1 MKEENVN
8 EEANNIELEPVKS
21 SSNENNSPHV
31 APEQEDEVD
40 IHLLSPPSPCDN
52 ELEKGQMP
60 EEKKK
65 ENDKGLEDMDCDK
78 VISDQTQQDEEEEI
92 KVKCPCGN
100 DEDEGLMILCGVCDN
115 WQHGVC
121 FGVLKQEEAPEFHV
135 CVDCSKGEHSGKC
148 TDSSL
153 VNLSTIAL
161 QATCLWRRTL
171 LACSEL
177 NRILPTNLARHL
189 KIEMSIAQGLVKR
202 LEKEGYIRSTLKG
215 KRLGKVVNKK
225 KVQDEGFLK
234 YFNKESGK
242 LETNVVGLSE
252 VVSKDGNKTV
262 DGVENIIQQCSKMD
276 VSGKLQISKKK
287 VEDKQAKLKS
297 SKRAISLKDEAAEFD
312 ISDSQEQGFEDPPL
326 SKRRK
331 ASIAKSAILV

>member
-1 MKEENVN
+1 MTIWVKLRIKTDCQQFEMKEDAIN
-8 EEANNIELEPVKS
+8 EGTNNIELEPVVS
-21 SSNENNSPHV
+21 PSNENQSPHL
-31 APEQEDEVD
+31 APEQGEEADVQ
-40 IHLLSPPSPCDN
+40 LLSPPLPCDD

-65 ENDKGLEDMDCDK
+65 ENEEGLEDMNCDK
-78 VISDQTQQDEEEEI
+78 VISDKTEQDAEEEI
-92 KVKCPCGN
+92 KVNCPCGN
-100 DEDEGLMILCGVCDN
+100 DE
-115 WQHGVC
+115 
-121 FGVLKQEEAPEFHV
+121 
-135 CVDCSKGEHSGKC
+135 GEHSGKC

-153 VNLSTIAL
+153 VNLNTVAL

-202 LEKEGYIRSTLKG
+202 LEKEGFIRSTLKG

-225 KVQDEGFLK
+225 KVHSEGFEK
-234 YFNKESGK
+234 YFNKGGGKFESNDVD
-242 LETNVVGLSE
+242 LPE
-252 VVSKDGNKTV
+252 VVAKDENKKR

-276 VSGKLQISKKK
+276 VSGKRMQISKKK
-287 VEDKQAKLKS
+287 VDGKQEKLKS

-312 ISDSQEQGFEDPPL
+312 ISDSQEQGFEDRPL